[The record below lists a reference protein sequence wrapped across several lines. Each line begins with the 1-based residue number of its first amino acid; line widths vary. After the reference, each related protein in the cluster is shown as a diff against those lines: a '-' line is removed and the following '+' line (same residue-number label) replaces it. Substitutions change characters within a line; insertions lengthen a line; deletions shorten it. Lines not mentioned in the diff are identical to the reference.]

1 MVCVILMTGLVCGL
15 FVFFFAS
22 VWAIED
28 SPKIEDP
35 NVAFIEQY
43 MKQTDVHV
51 RPSGLRYRILNNGPV
66 DGKSPE
72 KDSACE
78 CKYIGKNVWGQV
90 FDTSGKNEKD
100 TAIFY
105 PGEVIKGFGE
115 ALMLMKEG
123 DTWEIVLPAEIA
135 YGKVAKGLSIP
146 AGATLIFELEL
157 VRVGEPKKSTIFKRE
172 YVMWILAI
180 GYFLYNYY
188 TSQQQVNEM
197 KRRTPIEV
205 ETLQG
210 LPGNKKVFLS
220 IAIDDLLIGDI
231 EIELFPSICPK
242 TVENFRCLCTGEKGM
257 IPSMEIPFHY
267 KGNVFHRIIPNF
279 MCQGGDITRH
289 NGTGGESIY
298 GPSFQDEFENGYISH
313 SVPYLVSMANGG
325 PHTNSSQFFITL
337 DKTKWLDEKH
347 VVFGRVVQGVEVVQQ
362 MAATGTSSG
371 KTRVKVVIVD
381 CGEIE
386 TKSIPKN
393 RKL

>member
-1 MVCVILMTGLVCGL
+1 
-15 FVFFFAS
+15 
-22 VWAIED
+22 
-28 SPKIEDP
+28 
-35 NVAFIEQY
+35 
-43 MKQTDVHV
+43 MKQSDVIV
-51 RPSGLRYRILNNGPV
+51 RPSGLRYRILSSGRE
-66 DGKSPE
+66 DGKSPQ

-100 TAIFY
+100 TVTFY

-123 DTWEIVLPAEIA
+123 DVWEVVLPADIA

-157 VRVGEPKKSTIFKRE
+157 VSVGEPKESTIFKRE

-188 TSQQQVNEM
+188 VSQQKVNEM
-197 KRRTPIEV
+197 KKRTPVDV
-205 ETLQG
+205 ETVQG
-210 LPGNKKVFLS
+210 LPQNKTVFLS

-257 IPSMEIPFHY
+257 IPSLDIPFHF

-289 NGTGGESIY
+289 DGTGGESIY
-298 GPSFQDEFENGYISH
+298 GPSFEDEFDNGFIPH
-313 SVPYLVSMANGG
+313 SVPYLLSMANAG

-337 DKTKWLDEKH
+337 DKTDWLDEKH
-347 VVFGRVVQGVEVVQQ
+347 VVFGRVVKGVEVVQQ
-362 MAATGTSSG
+362 MAATGTSGG
-371 KTRVKVVIVD
+371 KTRVKVVIVA

-386 TKSIPKN
+386 TKMASIPKN
-393 RKL
+393 KKL